1 MPPSP
6 KRLRR
11 AKRARAK
18 QRPRGHDLRSQY
30 RKSDLPATSHIGVM
44 TIEDPYSDAGR
55 IDSAG
60 NLVVAAQLE
69 PVRHA
74 DGTVSE
80 GQPAWSPPS
89 RPLMTV
95 IRALKDDPVGRM
107 HSRRQIDEAQYKAA
121 RAFQECADRATLG
134 SMRSVDLAKTKV
146 SGGLPA
152 DPLPMR
158 NGERWCSSGRP
169 RSDFCS
175 GTASKDSDSR
185 APFWS
190 TARALSRPPDNVALK
205 AIARPGSGRAC
216 SDAVLMC
223 WPRRSALPRQGTGHG
238 GRTGMLSRIPRT
250 IRGGWRARMSWRT
263 CGCGRG
269 GRTGRDY
276 SADLSG
282 AILEAPGLGRACKS
296 SRKWSSSRY

>member
-1 MPPSP
+1 
-6 KRLRR
+6 
-11 AKRARAK
+11 
-18 QRPRGHDLRSQY
+18 
-30 RKSDLPATSHIGVM
+30 M

-55 IDSAG
+55 IDFAG

-134 SMRSVDLAKTKV
+134 SMCSVDLAKTKV

-152 DPLPMR
+152 DPSPMR

-175 GTASKDSDSR
+175 GTASKIGLTR
-185 APFWS
+185 AVLVDRQS
-190 TARALSRPPDNVALK
+190 VEQTARQRGAESDRETWFWARLFRRCLDVLAAAFGFASAGHRPRWSN
-205 AIARPGSGRAC
+205 
-216 SDAVLMC
+216 
-223 WPRRSALPRQGTGHG
+223 GHAEQD
-238 GRTGMLSRIPRT
+238 PRT

-269 GRTGRDY
+269 GRTGRD
-276 SADLSG
+276 
-282 AILEAPGLGRACKS
+282 
-296 SRKWSSSRY
+296 